1 MEAIYNFDFKIFQW
15 FEANLWN
22 PVLDFIMALIS
33 FLGEEGILFIAIIIA
48 LLCFK
53 KTRKIG
59 ATMAAALLLMQIA
72 NNMILKPIIA
82 RPRPFN
88 YEGYINFIYPH
99 IGFFGKV
106 PSSYSFPSGHT
117 ASAFTCAT
125 AMFMN
130 NKKGGIPMY
139 IFAVLMGVS
148 RIYLHDHYPTDVIGG
163 TILGIIY
170 GIAGYFIGK
179 AVYNKVTELINKK
192 KAEKVAAA
200 K

>member
-1 MEAIYNFDFKIFQW
+1 MEAIYNFDLRIFQW
-15 FEANLWN
+15 FEAHLWN

-33 FLGEEGILFIAIIIA
+33 FLGEEGILFIAIIIV

-59 ATMAAALLLMQIA
+59 VTMAAALLFMQIA

-88 YEGYINFIYPH
+88 YEGYIDFNYPN
-99 IGFFGKV
+99 IAFFGKI

-125 AMFMN
+125 AMAAN
-130 NKKGGIPMY
+130 NKKGGAVMY
-139 IFAVLMGVS
+139 VFAVLMGIS

-163 TILGIIY
+163 AVLGIIY
-170 GIAGYFIGK
+170 GIIGFFVGK
-179 AVYNKVTELINKK
+179 AVYEKVMSAIEKK
-192 KAEKVAAA
+192 KAAA
-200 K
+200 